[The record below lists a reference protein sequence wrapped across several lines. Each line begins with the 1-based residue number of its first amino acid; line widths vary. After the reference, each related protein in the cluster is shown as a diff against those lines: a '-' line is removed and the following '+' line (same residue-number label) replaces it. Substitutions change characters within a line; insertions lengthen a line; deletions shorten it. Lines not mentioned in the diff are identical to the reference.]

1 MSKTP
6 AGSTS
11 DNAKSQFIEMF
22 GLPEANEY
30 GYTEGT
36 VTDVVKDVHYGTSR
50 KASDDGKYICIRM
63 NNITYD
69 GQLDLTDIKRIDIPD
84 AELKGCAVQLGDVLF
99 NRTNSR
105 ELVGKTCV
113 FSRTQ
118 LMVIAGYIIRLR
130 MNGKVIPEYLSA
142 FMNLKRTKEL
152 LLTMAKGA
160 VGQANINAQEVQS
173 IPILI
178 PPLELQNRFAA
189 FVESTDKS
197 KFAIGRCPVCYQS
210 TSLEG

>member
-1 MSKTP
+1 
-6 AGSTS
+6 
-11 DNAKSQFIEMF
+11 
-22 GLPEANEY
+22 
-30 GYTEGT
+30 
-36 VTDVVKDVHYGTSR
+36 
-50 KASDDGKYICIRM
+50 
-63 NNITYD
+63 
-69 GQLDLTDIKRIDIPD
+69 
-84 AELKGCAVQLGDVLF
+84 
-99 NRTNSR
+99 
-105 ELVGKTCV
+105 
-113 FSRTQ
+113 
-118 LMVIAGYIIRLR
+118 MVIAGYIIRLR